1 MTELLAAVDEH
12 AVEGQKKTVG
22 SAGIPEVV
30 AYEILSNANYYPL
43 PLWDAAETVASS
55 KARKAV
61 RPVAKIAKL
70 DKWFDD

>member
-1 MTELLAAVDEH
+1 M
-12 AVEGQKKTVG
+12 G